1 MDTDASV
8 LGAVNV
14 LLDLV
19 KASGATMD
27 DRRRRALYAIADYWT
42 TNKDLTKYLE
52 EEGDYSSDGEFFVD
66 SSCIDCD
73 LCRQTAPEVFARED
87 RAGQSFVAA
96 QPAPA
101 GAHRALMA
109 LVTCPTSSIGT
120 RTKQDV
126 RAAAR
131 AFPEPLFGD
140 VAFCGY
146 ASEASYGAASYL
158 IRRPDGNV
166 LVDSP
171 RFAEILVERI
181 AALGGVRTM
190 VLTHQD
196 DVADHAKFHA
206 RFGCERVIHR
216 ADVRGDTRAC
226 ERIIDGDTEL
236 APDLRLLHVPG
247 HTRGSIALL
256 HGDVLFTG
264 DHRAAPGAVAH
275 ARVAGGSRRARRL
288 AGAGGLEPRPHD
300 RGRGRGGGVRRSTRS
315 GCTS

>member
-1 MDTDASV
+1 MAREAD
-8 LGAVNV
+8 
-14 LLDLV
+14 
-19 KASGATMD
+19 
-27 DRRRRALYAIADYWT
+27 AIA
-42 TNKDLTKYLE
+42 TNVR
-52 EEGDYSSDGEFFVD
+52 GEFFVD

-73 LCRQTAPEVFARED
+73 LCRQIAPAVFGRDD

-96 QPAPA
+96 QPATA
-101 GAHRALMA
+101 GVDRALMA

-120 RTKQDV
+120 RTKHDV
-126 RAAAR
+126 RVAAR

-181 AALGGVRTM
+181 AALGGVRYL

-216 ADVRGDTRAC
+216 ADAHGALRAC
-226 ERIIDGDTEL
+226 ERIIEGDAEL

-256 HGDVLFTG
+256 HGDTLFTG
-264 DHRAAPGAVAH
+264 DHLWATDDQTGLEAGRDVCWYSWSEQRTSIARLAAYSFTHVLPGHGRRFTAPSPAAMRAAVLRA
-275 ARVAGGSRRARRL
+275 AG
-288 AGAGGLEPRPHD
+288 
-300 RGRGRGGGVRRSTRS
+300 
-315 GCTS
+315 

>member
-1 MDTDASV
+1 MAR
-8 LGAVNV
+8 
-14 LLDLV
+14 
-19 KASGATMD
+19 KAD
-27 DRRRRALYAIADYWT
+27 AIAA
-42 TNKDLTKYLE
+42 NAR
-52 EEGDYSSDGEFFVD
+52 GDFFVD

-73 LCRQTAPEVFARED
+73 LCRQIAPGVFARDD
-87 RAGQSFVAA
+87 RAGQSFVAG

-101 GAHRALMA
+101 GGHRALMA

-120 RTKQDV
+120 RTKHDV

-171 RFAEILVERI
+171 RFAEILATRI

-196 DVADHAKFHA
+196 DVADHARFHA
-206 RFGCERVIHR
+206 RFGCERVIHS
-216 ADVRGDTRAC
+216 ADLRGETRAC
-226 ERIIDGDTEL
+226 ERIVDGDAEL
-236 APDLRLLHVPG
+236 APDLRLIHVPG

-264 DHRAAPGAVAH
+264 DHLWATDDQTGLEASREVCWYSWSEQRASIAKLAGYSFRHVLPGHGRRFTAPDAEAMRAAVL
-275 ARVAGGSRRARRL
+275 RA
-288 AGAGGLEPRPHD
+288 AA
-300 RGRGRGGGVRRSTRS
+300 
-315 GCTS
+315 

>member
-1 MDTDASV
+1 MAREAD
-8 LGAVNV
+8 
-14 LLDLV
+14 
-19 KASGATMD
+19 
-27 DRRRRALYAIADYWT
+27 AIAA
-42 TNKDLTKYLE
+42 NVR
-52 EEGDYSSDGEFFVD
+52 GDFFVD

-73 LCRQTAPEVFARED
+73 LCRQLAPEVFARDD
-87 RAGQSFVAA
+87 RAAQSFVAA

-101 GAHRALMA
+101 GGHRALMA

-120 RTKQDV
+120 RGKHDV

-196 DVADHAKFHA
+196 DVADHAKFRA

-226 ERIIDGDTEL
+226 ERIIEGDTEL
-236 APDLRLLHVPG
+236 APDLRLIHVPG

-256 HGDVLFTG
+256 HGDALFTG
-264 DHRAAPGAVAH
+264 DHLWATDDQIGLEAGREVCWYSWSEQRASIARLAAYSFTHVLPGHGRRFTAPDAEAMRAAVL
-275 ARVAGGSRRARRL
+275 RA
-288 AGAGGLEPRPHD
+288 AA
-300 RGRGRGGGVRRSTRS
+300 
-315 GCTS
+315 

>member
-1 MDTDASV
+1 MARETDA
-8 LGAVNV
+8 
-14 LLDLV
+14 
-19 KASGATMD
+19 
-27 DRRRRALYAIADYWT
+27 IAA
-42 TNKDLTKYLE
+42 NAR
-52 EEGDYSSDGEFFVD
+52 GDFFVD

-73 LCRQTAPEVFARED
+73 LCRQLAPEVFARDD

-96 QPAPA
+96 QPTPA
-101 GAHRALMA
+101 GAHRARMA
-109 LVTCPTSSIGT
+109 VVTCPTSSIGT
-120 RTKQDV
+120 RTRHDA

-131 AFPEPLFGD
+131 AFPEPLFGNI
-140 VAFCGY
+140 AFCGY
-146 ASEASYGAASYL
+146 ASGASYGAASYL

-171 RFAEILVERI
+171 RFAAILVEQI

-216 ADVRGDTRAC
+216 ADVRGDTRGC

-236 APDLRLLHVPG
+236 APDLRLVHVPG

-256 HGDVLFTG
+256 HGDALFTG
-264 DHRAAPGAVAH
+264 DHLWATDDQTGLEAGPDVCWYSWSEQRASIA
-275 ARVAGGSRRARRL
+275 RL
-288 AGAGGLEPRPHD
+288 AGYSFTHVLPGH
-300 RGRGRGGGVRRSTRS
+300 GRRFTAPDAESMRAAVLRAAA
-315 GCTS
+315 

>member
-1 MDTDASV
+1 MAREAD
-8 LGAVNV
+8 
-14 LLDLV
+14 
-19 KASGATMD
+19 
-27 DRRRRALYAIADYWT
+27 AIAA
-42 TNKDLTKYLE
+42 NV
-52 EEGDYSSDGEFFVD
+52 GGEFFVD

-73 LCRQTAPEVFARED
+73 LCRQLAPDVFARDD
-87 RAGQSFVAA
+87 RAAQSFVAA
-96 QPAPA
+96 QPTPA

-120 RTKQDV
+120 RTKHDA

-131 AFPEPLFGD
+131 AFPEPLCGD

-146 ASEASYGAASYL
+146 ASAASYGAASYL

-171 RFAEILVERI
+171 RFAEILVARI
-181 AALGGVRTM
+181 AALGGVRYL

-196 DVADHAKFHA
+196 DVADHAKLRA

-216 ADVRGDTRAC
+216 ADVHGDTRGC
-226 ERIIDGDTEL
+226 ERIIDGDAEL
-236 APDLRLLHVPG
+236 APDLRLIHVPG

-264 DHRAAPGAVAH
+264 DHLWATDDQTGLEAGREVCWYSWSEQRASIARLAAYSFTHVLPGHGRRFTAPDPAAMRAAVL
-275 ARVAGGSRRARRL
+275 RA
-288 AGAGGLEPRPHD
+288 AA
-300 RGRGRGGGVRRSTRS
+300 
-315 GCTS
+315 